1 MMNSFDEELRL
12 DDEENKR
19 EVEFIRNSLPQELKT
34 HFTDD
39 DIYYL
44 MDAIVDYYFESGIL
58 ESDDEEID
66 IDMQQV
72 ADAITEQALKDKKGK
87 FDPDEVL
94 YIVEAD
100 MDFQEQNL

>member
-1 MMNSFDEELRL
+1 MASFEDELRL

-19 EVEFIRNSLPQELKT
+19 EVEFIRNSLPLELKS

-39 DIYYL
+39 DIYYY
-44 MDAIVDYYFESGIL
+44 MDTIDDYYYDSGIL
-58 ESDDEEID
+58 ETDDDEVD

-72 ADAITEQALKDKKGK
+72 AEAVTEQARKDNRGK
-87 FDPDEVL
+87 FDPTEVL